1 MTIVSTHWHGTT
13 VLQVTFR
20 LLRGRVEESMLYRT
34 DEPRLVVSAK
44 TRPWAFD
51 APGDVFTRRSSTW
64 PRPAG

>member
-34 DEPRLVVSAK
+34 DEPRLVVSSK